1 MRGPGVP
8 AGKRSDALVYLFD
21 IFPTACELCGVKP
34 PEGVEGTSLVPV
46 MAGRREKVRDV
57 IFGAYRQFQRSV
69 RTDRWKLIRYPHINH
84 TQLFDL
90 KADPDEVNDLAANP
104 AFADRVQEMTK
115 LLEEQQ
121 KAYGDMLPLSTDK
134 PARFQIEPKK

>member
-1 MRGPGVP
+1 M
-8 AGKRSDALVYLFD
+8 
-21 IFPTACELCGVKP
+21 KP
-34 PEGVEGTSLVPV
+34 PAGVEGKSLVPV
-46 MAGRREKVRDV
+46 MAGRQEKVRDV
-57 IFGAYRQFQRSV
+57 IFGAYRQFQRCV

-134 PARFQIEPKK
+134 PAPFQIELKK